1 LCHLEFNKNNAPLLT
16 FLTHHHHCHYY
27 SYSSS
32 EQRRCYRS
40 SSYAYQ
46 MREPMQARTK
56 SFASFLNFAEGR
68 TFFFG
73 PVCVCVCVSSVG
85 VCVWL
90 YDRERERE
98 RESSNAIALQRRHTY
113 TIRSSTA
120 QCQYCLLN
128 LTA

>member
-1 LCHLEFNKNNAPLLT
+1 
-16 FLTHHHHCHYY
+16 
-27 SYSSS
+27 
-32 EQRRCYRS
+32 
-40 SSYAYQ
+40 

-73 PVCVCVCVSSVG
+73 PVCVCVSSVG

-98 RESSNAIALQRRHTY
+98 RERERAQTPSRSNAA
-113 TIRSSTA
+113 IRTRYGAAPPSANTA
-120 QCQYCLLN
+120 S
-128 LTA
+128 